1 MNQKVL
7 NLILVWF
14 FEHSYIESVWK
25 ILDHLK
31 AKVVPTFHSYGHITS
46 CQLLFNP
53 NVVRLTGKADFEQTE
68 RTWALL
74 KTNGNR
80 TVHVSVF

>member
-1 MNQKVL
+1 MSCYLLKKCKSN
-7 NLILVWF
+7 NL
-14 FEHSYIESVWK
+14 EYETK